1 MQTTE
6 AKYYVYEWI
15 RPDYNEA
22 YYVGKGSGDRACYM
36 VRPSDSTNEMT
47 AELIKNGIAPEIR
60 IIARFV
66 NEDSALEF
74 EKERIAFLKP
84 LGFLTNEHP
93 GGKQPPSWKGR
104 SRSEETRKLQG
115 LAKMGDLNPMKQD
128 DVVAKMTASK
138 LAFFQTDAGKS
149 SIKQRSAKLI
159 QLYETPQGK
168 KILECMGAKVSAAQS
183 AKGVAHHAKR
193 PEVREKHRLSKLG
206 GKNPAAKAVVEI
218 NSGLEFPSAS
228 TAAKHFGV
236 GSWVVQTSAKNNWL
250 TKTGLKFNYLQE
262 KESL

>member
-1 MQTTE
+1 
-6 AKYYVYEWI
+6 
-15 RPDYNEA
+15 
-22 YYVGKGSGDRACYM
+22 
-36 VRPSDSTNEMT
+36 
-47 AELIKNGIAPEIR
+47 
-60 IIARFV
+60 
-66 NEDSALEF
+66 
-74 EKERIAFLKP
+74 
-84 LGFLTNEHP
+84 
-93 GGKQPPSWKGR
+93 
-104 SRSEETRKLQG
+104 
-115 LAKMGDLNPMKQD
+115 MGDLNPMKQD

-183 AKGVAHHAKR
+183 AKGDAHHAKR